1 MRLYDMQVMFTA
13 SVLASKYNDALLAG
27 VQAAQSKEML
37 KLQQDAEHRKDQV
50 VDPENKSEASVIAE
64 KKENSRQWKK
74 STFDQKTEREEAGLT
89 AQADDTKKAASE
101 NHIIDIKA

>member
-1 MRLYDMQVMFTA
+1 MRLYDMQVMITA
-13 SVLASKYNDALLAG
+13 SVLASKYNDALLSG

-50 VDPENKSEASVIAE
+50 VDPEHKPETSVIAE
-64 KKENSRQWKK
+64 KKENNRQWKK
-74 STFDQKTEREEAGLT
+74 SSFDQKSSRDEAGLT
-89 AQADDTKKAASE
+89 PQADDTVKPDLK

>member
-1 MRLYDMQVMFTA
+1 MQVMITA

-37 KLQQDAEHRKDQV
+37 KLQKDAEHRKEQV
-50 VDPENKSEASVIAE
+50 VDPENKSEASAIAE

-74 STFDQKTEREEAGLT
+74 GSFDQKSDRDEAELT